1 MMRFLEAEIERLDG
15 EEKVFQ
21 GCARF
26 TGEEPF
32 FRDHFPG
39 YPLVPG
45 VLLLECMRGTS
56 MRAIENSASPVRLV
70 EAARVRFIRPVQPP
84 AELVTVVRV
93 DPESPLKVRAEIQ
106 DANQQKVATAAFVFE
121 WSEGSV

>member
-1 MMRFLEAEIERLDG
+1 
-15 EEKVFQ
+15 
-21 GCARF
+21 ARF

-45 VLLLECMRGTS
+45 VLLLECMRGTC
-56 MRAIENSASPVRLV
+56 MRALEFADRPVRLK
-70 EAARVRFIRPVQPP
+70 ETSRVRFIRPVQPP
-84 AELVTVVRV
+84 SELITVVRV
-93 DPESPLKVRAEIQ
+93 DSESPLKVRAEIQ